1 MNKSLF
7 FIIIMSVLPILAHAE
22 FMDSLVVIASSGLRL
37 REKADANSK
46 VLAAVPFLTKVKLK
60 DKYDTLYEMET
71 TYKRKIIEVDGIR
84 GYWVKVQYEQQ
95 TGFMFSGFLSSAV
108 LPHRL
113 TNDYVLL
120 NEGWSCDNSV
130 YTNPDDYS
138 FFGLYA
144 KNSFTMELK
153 KITKLYYGNEMS
165 ELGETQAFF
174 TNRSVENKDTS
185 VFVIAI
191 KKSKL
196 RWNEGV
202 LLGSSSLLS
211 DGNNEIRGYA
221 GTNALP
227 LGDTDWAI
235 RTEGEPISKKDS
247 RLRTAK
253 LIFYKKDNKK
263 SQVLFNFVRS
273 EDNIKEDG
281 NDDTPFNPP
290 YQLIF
295 QGDIDRDGKLD
306 LIIGTGGSVVHEYLF
321 LSSEAKNG
329 NLLKQ
334 VADREIFYC
343 D

>member
-1 MNKSLF
+1 MHKSLF
-7 FIIIMSVLPILAHAE
+7 FIVIMSVLPVLARAE
-22 FMDSLVVIASSGLRL
+22 FMDSLIVIASSGLRL

-60 DKYDTLYEMET
+60 DKYETLYEMET
-71 TYKRKIIEVDGIR
+71 TYKRKIIAVDGIR

-95 TGFMFSGFLSSAV
+95 TGFMFSGFLSAGV

-113 TNDYVLL
+113 TDDYVLL
-120 NEGWSCDNSV
+120 NEGWSCDNGV
-130 YTNPDDYS
+130 YSNPDDYS

-153 KITKLYYGNEMS
+153 KVTKLHYGSEFSEM
-165 ELGETQAFF
+165 GETQAFF

-185 VFVIAI
+185 VFVLAI

-202 LLGSSSLLS
+202 LLGSGSSSL
-211 DGNNEIRGYA
+211 DTMNEIKGYA

-235 RTEGEPISKKDS
+235 RTEGDPISKKDS

-263 SQVLFNFVRS
+263 SQVLFNFVRKE
-273 EDNIKEDG
+273 EDFKED
-281 NDDTPFNPP
+281 DDGTPLAPP
-290 YQLIF
+290 YQLLF

-306 LIIGTGGSVVHEYLF
+306 LIIGTGGFVAHQYLF